1 VIPTMSGYRIAR
13 DWGEARMSSLERL
26 PEKEYLE
33 LVRDVR
39 EGLCEVMEAA
49 VAPRLAAWEAC
60 CGAGRG
66 IRRAGK

>member
-1 VIPTMSGYRIAR
+1 
-13 DWGEARMSSLERL
+13 MSSLERL